1 MKELTILT
9 NNPSLKESLTQK
21 YPYLRCGIEYRDVNF
36 LKLLELVRDE
46 VHKGARI
53 LTHPLD
59 GSVKPME
66 TPYKS
71 ILVEKSDP
79 GLDLNSLDLI
89 ENAIMS
95 CRKFH
100 FDERE
105 LQPRVIKDFQII
117 DRTLMESAIDTS
129 GLY

>member
-1 MKELTILT
+1 MHNLEIVT
-9 NNPSLKESLTQK
+9 NNPSLKPVFADK
-21 YPYLRCGIEYRDVNF
+21 YPNLQCMIDYENVSFISLM
-36 LKLLELVRDE
+36 ELVRDR

-71 ILVEKSDP
+71 ILIDDVR
-79 GLDLNSLDLI
+79 GTLDFDSLDLI
-89 ENAIMS
+89 ENAIMT

-100 FDERE
+100 LQDRE
-105 LQPRVIKDFQII
+105 FLPEVQEDFQII
-117 DRTLMESAIDTS
+117 DRSLIESALETAR
-129 GLY
+129 LF